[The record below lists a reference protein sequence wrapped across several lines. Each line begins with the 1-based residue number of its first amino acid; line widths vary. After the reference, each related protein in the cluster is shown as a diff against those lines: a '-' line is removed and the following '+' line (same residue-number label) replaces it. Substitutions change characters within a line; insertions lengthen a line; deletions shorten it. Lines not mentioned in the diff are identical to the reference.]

1 MKKNLLLTLT
11 VLISTVSVVWSQQDP
26 LFSHYMFNKLYY
38 NPAYAGVNGDMD
50 FGLTYRNQW
59 VGYQSSFDDGG
70 APGTALVSVAS
81 PVYIKK
87 VEAGLGGLLMVDQ
100 FGFTQDVQFHV
111 TPSYYRD
118 LGPGKISFGLKL
130 GGIYKTVDFSQ
141 ARVVDQNDELIP
153 LGSESRFAPDLGLG
167 IWYEAQRF
175 FGGFGVNHLIPS
187 EFDFGV
193 RGVGSSAEPVAAATN
208 SLVPHYNLTGGVNIE
223 ASYELK
229 ITPSFI
235 VQSANFD
242 QTVWELNVMAF
253 YQDRFWGGVS
263 YRSTTDVVALVGM
276 GFMEDNVLRV
286 GLAFDIG
293 LDADKNEALQ
303 PVSPEIYVTYKIPSV
318 GARKKPIVR
327 TPRYRF

>member
-11 VLISTVSVVWSQQDP
+11 LFLSTFSVVWSQQDP

-38 NPAYAGVNGDMD
+38 NPGYAGVNGDMD

-59 VGYQSSFDDGG
+59 IGYESSFDDGG
-70 APGTALVSVAS
+70 APGTALVSMSS

-87 VEAGLGGLLMVDQ
+87 IEAGIGGLLMVDNY
-100 FGFTQDVQFHV
+100 GFTQDVHFHV

-118 LGPGKISFGLKL
+118 LGPGKISFGLKI
-130 GGIYKTVDFSQ
+130 GGIYKTVDFTKV
-141 ARVVDQNDELIP
+141 RVVDDNDNLIP
-153 LGSESRFAPDLGLG
+153 LGAESRFGADLGLG
-167 IWYEAQRF
+167 VWYEAQRF
-175 FGGFGVNHLIPS
+175 FGGFGINHLLPS
-187 EFDFGV
+187 SFDFGV
-193 RGVGSSAEPVAAATN
+193 RFENNQGDITPAEN
-208 SLVPHYNLTGGVNIE
+208 ELVPHFNLMGGVNIE

-242 QTVWELNVMAF
+242 QTVWEVNAMAF

-276 GFMEDNVLRV
+276 GFLEDNVLKF

-293 LDADKNEALQ
+293 LDSQRNEALQ
-303 PVSPEIYVTYKIPSV
+303 PVSPEVYVTYKIPSV